1 MFSPE
6 FMKFLINYQKEDFT
20 PEETKKEI
28 EFKDK
33 RGKGKLA
40 EVFLTVEKQ
49 PTFSVMLIYTFF
61 KCSIFNSGLRVMPIT
76 SMRCFWNLCS

>member
-6 FMKFLINYQKEDFT
+6 FMKFLINYQKSDFT

-33 RGKGKLA
+33 RGGKKLA
-40 EVFLTVEKQ
+40 EVFITVNK
-49 PTFSVMLIYTFF
+49 
-61 KCSIFNSGLRVMPIT
+61 
-76 SMRCFWNLCS
+76 